1 MSFCPHPRLI
11 LKNYG
16 DSSPISVAT
25 KDFSGISQ
33 SNIHWHFYYEIELVL
48 EGSCIHQ
55 LNGSEYELKKGSAFI
70 ITPTD
75 LHSIFSGENL
85 KIINISFSED
95 ILTDSRLLMLSTLKG
110 SKHTKLND
118 NALTKLYDL
127 ALMIKSESD
136 RTDGG
141 CSKELC
147 ECFFTIFF
155 RNFDDIPLTEN
166 DTLSSMRKA
175 ILYLNTHFRESPTL
189 KQVAD
194 QAGFNP
200 NYFSEIFKKA
210 TRQNYSERLNQL
222 KVNFAKTLLKNDF
235 SVNDAC
241 YLSGFGSPTNFLAVF
256 KKHTGLSPKDYRKRK
271 K

>member
-1 MSFCPHPRLI
+1 MAICPHPRLS

-16 DSSPISVAT
+16 DSSPISVAI
-25 KDFSGISQ
+25 KDIEENLSPE
-33 SNIHWHFYYEIELVL
+33 IHWHYYYEIELVL

-55 LNGSEYELKKGSAFI
+55 LNGSEYELKKGSAFF

-75 LHSIFSGENL
+75 LHSIFSAENL

-95 ILTDSRLLMLSTLKG
+95 ILTDNRLLMLSTLKG

-127 ALMIKSESD
+127 ALMIKSEND

-141 CSKELC
+141 CAKELC

-175 ILYLNTHFRESPTL
+175 IIYLNTHFRESPTL
-189 KQVAD
+189 KQVAE

-200 NYFSEIFKKA
+200 HYFSEMFKR
-210 TRQNYSERLNQL
+210 TTGQNYSERLNHL
-222 KVNFAKTLLKNDF
+222 KVKFAKSLLKNDF
-235 SVNDAC
+235 SVTDAC
-241 YLSGFGSPTNFLAVF
+241 YLSGFGSPTNFLTVF
-256 KKHTGLSPKDYRKRK
+256 KKHTGFSPKDYK
-271 K
+271 KKK